1 MIIEAIKPEPK
12 PKKED
17 GTLDERQRVTL
28 EKKPDY
34 KPLKVHIHK
43 KGQ

>member
-1 MIIEAIKPEPK
+1 MSIESIKPGPK

-17 GTLDERQRVTL
+17 GTLDERHRVTPV
-28 EKKPDY
+28 KKPEY